1 MPAIAL
7 IITDLERGRFGH
19 ARSLLDKLH
28 GRAVLEH
35 TLRRAARIEGV
46 GRIVLV
52 HPPGQDVMGAVAGFD
67 LDKPIHAFADPRAGH
82 DGFHDTDR
90 RRLAA
95 RKWAMTGWR
104 GGLGGATCYDELLPA
119 APLVAAMHEHKAD
132 AAVILGGDW
141 CLFDPALASR
151 QLAAHVE
158 APDAMKIVFTQA
170 PPGLAAVVTSRAV
183 LEDFAKHEA
192 GFGNA
197 LGYNPRKP
205 VIDPIG
211 RDVCLAIPPAVRDT
225 FERFVD
231 DTPRGRAAVRRFLE
245 NAGNAQSAGIEE
257 LTDFCASCD
266 FCDSH
271 VLSHTWLELTPRR
284 EADGPIT
291 PQHHATLD
299 RPDMPTADA
308 VAFVQRY
315 AADFPDATLLLGH
328 LGEPLLHEGF
338 FEIVEAAHAAGVFGL
353 GVETDLLCDGP
364 TLEQLAAMPL
374 DVISVAHAAGVFGLG
389 VETDLLC
396 DGPTLEQL
404 AAMPL
409 DVISVR
415 FNADTSQTYKKVMGL
430 DGFSRVAKNLQRL
443 FELLR
448 QPGRVTPAPCPVVRP
463 RSPWIVPR
471 LTKVRENVR
480 QIESFF
486 DRWVTI
492 GGCAVI
498 DRFDTGRGR
507 AEDLSPVPMDPPT
520 PLRTPLDGRCAFVL
534 SDGKVTADRS
544 DWLGED
550 AWGSVRDTALR
561 EIWHGATEFAEAG

>member
-35 TLRRAARIEGV
+35 TLRRAERIEGV

-82 DGFHDTDR
+82 EGFHDADR

-95 RKWAMTGWR
+95 RKWALSAWR

-119 APLVAAMHEHKAD
+119 APLVAAMNEHRAD

-141 CLFDPALASR
+141 CLFDPELASR
-151 QLAAHVE
+151 QLAAHLE
-158 APDAMKIVFTQA
+158 APESMKIVFTQA
-170 PPGLAAVVTSRAV
+170 PPGLGAVATSRTV

-225 FERFVD
+225 FERLIC
-231 DTPRGRAAVRRFLE
+231 DTPRGRAAVRRIAE
-245 NAGNAQSAGIEE
+245 NAGNAESAGVEALADI
-257 LTDFCASCD
+257 CASCD
-266 FCDSH
+266 SRDAR

-284 EADGPIT
+284 EADGPVT
-291 PQHHATLD
+291 PQHYMAFH
-299 RPDMPTADA
+299 RIDMPTADA

-315 AADFPDATLLLGH
+315 AADFPGATLLIGH

-338 FEIVEAAHAAGVFGL
+338 FEIVEAAHTAGVFGL

-364 TLEQLAAMPL
+364 TLERLAALPL
-374 DVISVAHAAGVFGLG
+374 DL
-389 VETDLLC
+389 
-396 DGPTLEQL
+396 
-404 AAMPL
+404 
-409 DVISVR
+409 ISVR
-415 FNADTSQTYKKVMGL
+415 FNADTSQTYHRVMGI

-448 QPGRVTPAPCPVVRP
+448 ESGRATPAPGPLVRAS
-463 RSPWIVPR
+463 SPWIVPR

-480 QIESFF
+480 EIESFF

-498 DRFDTGRGR
+498 DRFDTGRAR

-534 SDGKVTADRS
+534 SDGRVTPDRS
-544 DWLGED
+544 DWTGED
-550 AWGSVRDTALR
+550 ALGNVRDTALA
-561 EIWHGATEFAEAG
+561 EIWHGTHRFAEAK

>member
-19 ARSLLDKLH
+19 ARSMLDELGGKP
-28 GRAVLEH
+28 VLEH

-82 DGFHDTDR
+82 DGFHDADR

-95 RKWAMTGWR
+95 RKWVMTGWR

-225 FERFVD
+225 FERFVY
-231 DTPRGRAAVRRFLE
+231 DTPRGRAAVKQIAGSAG
-245 NAGNAQSAGIEE
+245 NAGNAESAGIEE
-257 LTDFCASCD
+257 LTDFCAS
-266 FCDSH
+266 CDSH

-364 TLEQLAAMPL
+364 TLEQLA
-374 DVISVAHAAGVFGLG
+374 GL
-389 VETDLLC
+389 
-396 DGPTLEQL
+396 
-404 AAMPL
+404 PL

-448 QPGRVTPAPCPVVRP
+448 QPGRATPAPCPVVRP